1 MISLIKRENKG
12 KLLLAFIAMIIAS
25 FDGVVLSY
33 IVSEAGKF
41 SVTSSNQ
48 EILLFGIKGIS
59 GLFIVYFSQYIY
71 TICVS
76 SIIKDF
82 NLFLKQN
89 FFWNSF
95 YNSERI
101 KILPNSSKIIS
112 NLSNDF
118 KLIENQYFHEFF
130 ELIGNIALCI
140 VSLIYMLK
148 YNFYIAL
155 LFLSMSILPMLIP
168 IIFSNKLKKAGS
180 DWSLANEQY
189 INNTKDYIQG
199 FHVLKTYRVYKEIY
213 LRSLNRLRK
222 LEEKNYK
229 LTKIQAFAEFIS
241 SLCAGISFVVPF
253 VVGCFVIINTNSL
266 SFSSLIGIFLLNDR
280 VVGPLNTITSGINRM
295 KTTEKLRKEL
305 FILNDQKIKYD
316 ETSLLPNNISNKLK
330 LLQFNNV
337 IYHIK
342 NGIDL
347 KINETFK
354 APFKVLIIGD
364 SGSGK
369 TTLLNLIKGDLL
381 PDSGKIIVKNEFNK
395 NMDISK
401 NVAYISQNPYIFNTT
416 LMENITLFENEKFSK
431 NEIIMVLKK
440 VALYDELGGENSLN
454 YQCGSMGEKLSGG
467 QMQKIEVAR
476 ALLRNKKL
484 LLVDEATANLDNKN
498 AKRIRDLL
506 FKLSIPF
513 IEVAH
518 HYDINDKRYTDKFEI
533 IKGKLHRI

>member
-1 MISLIKRENKG
+1 MINLIKRENKG
-12 KLLLAFIAMIIAS
+12 KLLLAFVAMVIAS

-41 SVTSSNQ
+41 SMSSSNQ
-48 EILLFGIKGIS
+48 EILLFGVKGII
-59 GLFIVYFSQYIY
+59 GLFAVYFSQYIY
-71 TICVS
+71 TTCVS

-82 NLFLKQN
+82 NLVLKQN

-95 YNSERI
+95 YNS
-101 KILPNSSKIIS
+101 KKLPDSSKIIS

-118 KLIENQYFHEFF
+118 KLIENQYFQEFF
-130 ELIGNIALCI
+130 ELIGNVALCT

-155 LFLSMSILPMLIP
+155 LFLSMSILPMIIP
-168 IIFSNKLKKAGS
+168 LVFSNKLKKAGS
-180 DWSLANEQY
+180 NWSFANEEY
-189 INNTKDYIQG
+189 INSTKDYIQG
-199 FHVLKTYRVYKEIY
+199 FQVLKTYRVYKEIY
-213 LRSLNRLRK
+213 LRSLSKLRK

-229 LTKIQAFAEFIS
+229 LIKTQAFAEFIS

-266 SFSSLIGIFLLNDR
+266 SFSSLMGIFLLNDR

-295 KTTEKLRKEL
+295 KTTEKLRKKL
-305 FILNDQKIKYD
+305 FIFDDQKNKCEEAPGLLNDSS
-316 ETSLLPNNISNKLK
+316 EKLK
-330 LLQFNNV
+330 TLQFDNV
-337 IYHIK
+337 VYHIQ

-347 KINETFK
+347 KVNEIFE
-354 APFKVLIIGD
+354 APFKILVIGD

-369 TTLLNLIKGDLL
+369 TTLLNLIKGNLS
-381 PDSGKIIVKNEFNK
+381 PKSGKIIAKNGLNEDI
-395 NMDISK
+395 DISK

-431 NEIIMVLKK
+431 NEVVTVLKK
-440 VALYDELGGENSLN
+440 VALYDELGKENSLD
-454 YQCGSMGEKLSGG
+454 YQCGPMGERLSGG

-484 LLVDEATANLDNKN
+484 LLIDEATANLDNKN

-506 FKLSIPF
+506 FRLSIPF

-518 HYDINDKRYTDKFEI
+518 HYNINDKRYTDKFELI
-533 IKGKLHRI
+533 EGKLYKI